1 MRASVLLLLLYGC
14 SVRSFSFGSIR
25 ARPAQDLTISDVSAM
40 FQEVRAHYR
49 SSGEV
54 DEAQACRNLM
64 STRVK
69 DLRTA
74 CCAVRP
80 SPLHGDGLF
89 ATREVAEGELLS
101 FFPADALLVWE
112 GGDRERNDCL
122 IFFGAHVP
130 KEERDAARILDER
143 ARDYELYVS
152 PVFSAVGDP
161 ERRADPAYLGHLAND
176 GATCASPERVEEY
189 RSEAAAAANAVPVWV
204 EGCHLALQASRPI
217 STGEEVLY
225 AYGEG
230 WWLSRGGNEGA
241 HEGQHEGAGR
251 SSIRTVG
258 AAMPPRAEGDR
269 LRRALKPRPAKGASK
284 AGAKAKPRKKGA
296 PRAQPKKGAA
306 KPKGFGAPA
315 C

>member
-1 MRASVLLLLLYGC
+1 MTPQRFDPQGHTLDTPRLRRRLAVGE
-14 SVRSFSFGSIR
+14 
-25 ARPAQDLTISDVSAM
+25 ATLTMAM
-40 FQEVRAHYR
+40 HAYPCMH
-49 SSGEV
+49 
-54 DEAQACRNLM
+54 
-64 STRVK
+64 TR
-69 DLRTA
+69 DLRT
-74 CCAVRP
+74 V
-80 SPLHGDGLF
+80 
-89 ATREVAEGELLS
+89 ATL
-101 FFPADALLVWE
+101 
-112 GGDRERNDCL
+112 
-122 IFFGAHVP
+122 
-130 KEERDAARILDER
+130 AR
-143 ARDYELYVS
+143 
-152 PVFSAVGDP
+152 
-161 ERRADPAYLGHLAND
+161 
-176 GATCASPERVEEY
+176 
-189 RSEAAAAANAVPVWV
+189 
-204 EGCHLALQASRPI
+204 ALQASRPI